1 MQGELIDMSLGK
13 ERLQRLF
20 FPVPLWCAKLNL
32 QRILWSGGGYETPSP
47 PLLPFSFLRDWDGPD
62 GDPWQENALK
72 FPTEKRRRLSQRLR
86 LNGRASRFVGDSVF
100 QVQCV
105 AVVSNP
111 VTPGRLGREAVFVE
125 QWLTVSVDPIRWHL
139 GSLCPQGPPD
149 ARQGSSEAERT
160 SWRQDGEPLEP
171 AGAHFQQW
179 TPRRSDENSELVF
192 KIEVE
197 LIYNAVLFSGVQQSD
212 SVYLCIFVFTFFP
225 S

>member
-32 QRILWSGGGYETPSP
+32 QKILWSGGGYETPSP

-149 ARQGSSEAERT
+149 ASTGFFWSRKNILT
-160 SWRQDGEPLEP
+160 
-171 AGAHFQQW
+171 AGWGATGACW
-179 TPRRSDENSELVF
+179 SP
-192 KIEVE
+192 
-197 LIYNAVLFSGVQQSD
+197 FSTVN
-212 SVYLCIFVFTFFP
+212 TT
-225 S
+225 